1 MRKYVVSE
9 IQNVWWKKKTFFQTF
24 DNKLDIEFGWTWLL
38 KKN

>member
-1 MRKYVVSE
+1 MYGG
-9 IQNVWWKKKTFFQTF
+9 KKTFFQTF